1 MSVDEKHVR
10 FTRRPP
16 PNDSCALI
24 LSTRL
29 TSPRAAVIP
38 LKFFLD
44 DIVSTD
50 ARPVTYRGPAI
61 QLFRPPMEAAWIQ
74 MQFHNPADGRNTC
87 SRVCL
92 ARAGCT
98 LAIIVFDS
106 LPEDELALYGI
117 WNRFLETLMV
127 GEYFAD
133 PVTGR
138 RREQWG

>member
-1 MSVDEKHVR
+1 
-10 FTRRPP
+10 
-16 PNDSCALI
+16 
-24 LSTRL
+24 
-29 TSPRAAVIP
+29 
-38 LKFFLD
+38 
-44 DIVSTD
+44 
-50 ARPVTYRGPAI
+50 
-61 QLFRPPMEAAWIQ
+61 MEAAWIQ